1 MWCFACCCFPQ
12 HPSSAYQDPWVFQH
26 LRYSHF
32 SKFSTLSSCRIRGP
46 TRYEIARHL
55 LVWAY
60 HEWCERL
67 YLRRACKA
75 LFFPEISSQNTAAA
89 FCISCVFCEKWLLGC
104 RDSHPQFRGSSLG
117 TPGTFG
123 ARTIHLATK
132 YDEERLAFLN
142 SSFPTEA
149 RVKSLDCALFC
160 FKARKIRLQHEGS
173 AGRSTRRSRL
183 VATEHRYLVF
193 F

>member
-32 SKFSTLSSCRIRGP
+32 SKFSTLSSYRIRGP

-67 YLRRACKA
+67 YLRRAYKA
-75 LFFPEISSQNTAAA
+75 LFFPEISSQNTAA
-89 FCISCVFCEKWLLGC
+89 FCISCVFLRKMAFRLSWFSSPVSRVFAGNAWNFWCENYTFGDQIRRRTACIFKLEL
-104 RDSHPQFRGSSLG
+104 SYGSSSKKPWLCSDLFQS
-117 TPGTFG
+117 TQDS
-123 ARTIHLATK
+123 AR
-132 YDEERLAFLN
+132 
-142 SSFPTEA
+142 A
-149 RVKSLDCALFC
+149 R
-160 FKARKIRLQHEGS
+160 RKRREKHE
-173 AGRSTRRSRL
+173 T
-183 VATEHRYLVF
+183 
-193 F
+193 